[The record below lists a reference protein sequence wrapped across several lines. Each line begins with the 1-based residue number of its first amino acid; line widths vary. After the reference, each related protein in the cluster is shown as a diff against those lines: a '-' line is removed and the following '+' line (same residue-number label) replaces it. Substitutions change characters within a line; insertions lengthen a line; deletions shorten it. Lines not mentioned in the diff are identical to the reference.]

1 MGEPVRTT
9 ATVIAA
15 FLLLASCNDRPP
27 ANESGI
33 DNAAIAINAGLEESE
48 TLSPASPGSSEDASG
63 TAAAPAATTNRI
75 PPAFHGRWGLVPGD
89 CGPDAGA
96 AKGLLTITGDMLR
109 FYESVGK
116 PETLSL
122 TGLGR
127 LEGRFAFSG
136 EGMDWSKALTLSL
149 EGNKLVRSEHDPEA
163 AYTYTRCPA

>member
-15 FLLLASCNDRPP
+15 LLLLASCKDRPP

-33 DNAAIAINAGLEESE
+33 DNAAIALNEGQEGSE
-48 TLSPASPGSSEDASG
+48 TLPPASPGSGQDGSG
-63 TAAAPAATTNRI
+63 STTPAAITNRI

>member
-15 FLLLASCNDRPP
+15 LLLLASCNDRPP

-33 DNAAIAINAGLEESE
+33 DNTAIALNESQEKSE
-48 TLSPASPGSSEDASG
+48 TPPPASSGSGEDRGG
-63 TAAAPAATTNRI
+63 TAAPTATMSRI

-116 PETLSL
+116 PEALTL

-149 EGNKLVRSEHDPEA
+149 EGNRLVRSEHDPEA
-163 AYTYTRCPA
+163 VYTYTRCPA